1 MRINV
6 VPEKPKKR
14 GGFKAE
20 KTDKEK
26 KRKEAKAEVAEEP
39 VVTPEDEPVVEEDST
54 TAEEWP
60 KAKKLGLPSKG
71 GRKRKSKEVKEE
83 PVADAIEAE
92 IVNDDLVDFEA
103 GDDGS
108 LSLSFIL
115 LLVCSIAVMFVVGF
129 TGGGMALRMLG
140 VIP

>member
-14 GGFKAE
+14 AGFKAE
-20 KTDKEK
+20 KTDREK

-39 VVTPEDEPVVEEDST
+39 VVAPEDEPVVEEDST
-54 TAEEWP
+54 TTEERP
-60 KAKKLGLPSKG
+60 KAKKLGLASKG

-92 IVNDDLVDFEA
+92 IVDDDLVDFEA

-115 LLVCSIAVMFVVGF
+115 LLVCSIAIMFVVGF
-129 TGGGMALRMLG
+129 TGGSIALRMLG